1 MLGGAR
7 SVVPR
12 SERDAQS
19 RRESVARAALEDRY
33 GRPLSDVEWESA
45 KRNLLAFIRLL
56 VEWER
61 SPAAGN
67 APGMPVGNWDHT

>member
-33 GRPLSDVEWESA
+33 GRPLSDVEWQSA
-45 KRNLLAFIRLL
+45 KRNLLAFVRLL
-56 VEWER
+56 VEWEQ
-61 SPAAGN
+61 SAAAGN
-67 APGMPVGNWDHT
+67 SPETHAGNLNRS